1 MAFGRHQRAVGT
13 FSTRQAAE
21 QALNELRDCG
31 FPMERV
37 TVIGKDEDSGTSIAG
52 AEVKAH
58 VGNQSRTGAG
68 AGAVAGTALG
78 GAGGILLGLGA
89 LAIPG
94 AGPFLA
100 AGALATSF
108 AGAGIGAAGGA
119 LIGGL
124 VGLGIP
130 EEQAKVYS
138 NSVSRGEYLVIV
150 DGSEEEVTRAASIL
164 SNRGIQEWGIYDA
177 ADMSGYDQPVS
188 SSTTVTPPQISTS
201 SVNVSP
207 MTSGNTI
214 GTSQDDVE
222 IIDRRTE
229 VR

>member
-13 FSTRQAAE
+13 FPTRQEAE
-21 QALNELRDCG
+21 QALDELKDCG

-37 TVIGKDEDSGTSIAG
+37 TVVGKDEDSGANIAG
-52 AEVKAH
+52 AEVKDH
-58 VGNQSRTGAG
+58 VGNQARTGAG

-78 GAGGILLGLGA
+78 GAGGILLGIGA
-89 LAIPG
+89 LAVPG

-119 LIGGL
+119 VIGGL

-130 EEQAKVYS
+130 EERAKAYS

-150 DGSEEEVTRAASIL
+150 DGSEEEITRAASIL

-177 ADMSGYDQPVS
+177 ADTSEYNQPAS
-188 SSTTVTPPQISTS
+188 SDATVNPQASTGG
-201 SVNVSP
+201 VNVSP
-207 MTSGNTI
+207 MTSATNTI
-214 GTSQDDVE
+214 GTNQDDVE
-222 IIDRRTE
+222 IIDRRNQ
-229 VR
+229 VH